1 MFSSVLFLAVTIIH
15 LKGVSSLWCFHCS
28 EFDIVKLSN
37 NEKTLIN
44 CPTIC
49 DNIEQWWRNGSG
61 KKHLTFKSTNKTE
74 HCIIGTIGDKL
85 VYQVFLIYIIISA
98 FTPVNPYGVL
108 SVLASLFQFLQSYHK
123 MSSIKVTWYVWRVKI
138 CILGHPQ
145 TP

>member
-37 NEKTLIN
+37 NEKTPIN

-49 DNIEQWWRNGSG
+49 DDIEQWWRNGSG

-74 HCIIGTIGDKL
+74 HCIIGTILKRIS
-85 VYQVFLIYIIISA
+85 VFDQDSPA
-98 FTPVNPYGVL
+98 TKDMDPF
-108 SVLASLFQFLQSYHK
+108 K
-123 MSSIKVTWYVWRVKI
+123 
-138 CILGHPQ
+138 
-145 TP
+145 